1 MTDTET
7 VLRRVLALA
16 RAATPGPY
24 FVAQDDAEDAPD
36 HTGSGLA
43 LVETGRSSDPTV
55 ARLCEWQDARYIA
68 ALSPA
73 LVAAL
78 CEYVLADRAWSSAG
92 EYDSESAHEA
102 MSFAVAALD
111 AECAKVKP

>member
-1 MTDTET
+1 MSPSDTEA
-7 VLRRVLALA
+7 VLRHVLALA

-78 CEYVLADRAWSSAG
+78 CEFALVTHDGDIYGDRGILAT
-92 EYDSESAHEA
+92 
-102 MSFAVAALD
+102 AALD
-111 AECAKVKP
+111 AECAKIKE